1 MKIASGQYKG
11 YPFLFQYETATE
23 LKLLILQFQNT
34 IDFVFCEVYLAHN

>member
-11 YPFLFQYETATE
+11 YPFLFQYDTQTE

-34 IDFVFCEVYLAHN
+34 VDFVFNEV